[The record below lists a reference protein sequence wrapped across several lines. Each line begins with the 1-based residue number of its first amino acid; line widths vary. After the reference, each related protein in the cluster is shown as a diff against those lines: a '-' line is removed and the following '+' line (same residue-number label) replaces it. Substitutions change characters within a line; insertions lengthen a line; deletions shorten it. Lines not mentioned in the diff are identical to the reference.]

1 MKVVAINSSARK
13 DGNTASLIKTVF
25 EELEGEGI
33 ECELIQ
39 LAGEPIQGCI
49 ACYKCYENKDRK
61 CAVTK
66 DYMNDIIA
74 KMDEADGI
82 ILGSPTYI
90 ADMSASMKALVERA
104 CLVSRANDNMF
115 SRKVGAPVVAKRR
128 GGATHVFSSLNFFFF
143 ISEMIV
149 PGSSYWNF
157 GIGKAPGEVED
168 DQEGMDTMHTL
179 GKNMAWL
186 MKKINQ

>member
-1 MKVVAINSSARK
+1 MKVVAFNSSARK
-13 DGNTASLIKTVF
+13 DGNTASLIKMVF

-33 ECELIQ
+33 ECELVQ
-39 LAGEPIQGCI
+39 LAGMPLQGCR

-61 CAVTK
+61 CSVTK
-66 DYMNDIIA
+66 DSMNEFIE

-115 SRKVGAPVVAKRR
+115 RRKVGAPVVAHRR
-128 GGATHVFSSLNFFFF
+128 GGATHVLSSINFFFF
-143 ISEMIV
+143 ISEMVV

-157 GIGKAPGEVED
+157 GVGKAPGDVEG
-168 DQEGMDTMHTL
+168 DQEGVDTMHTL

-186 MKKINQ
+186 LKKINQ